1 MPCAKVTMPSC
12 PSHAFVAFV
21 PSIPKLAKRR
31 WGRVVYFNFFL
42 GRSWLVWPHF
52 FLRCDGVSW
61 VRDASI
67 LRASPGQAHAD
78 TGWGGTYA
86 VDSPRW
92 QTRVALAA
100 DHLVAVVLGGE
111 RLERRL
117 NDATTETEDQ
127 VESRLLLDV
136 VVGKGAAILEL
147 LAGEDQA
154 LLVRGNA
161 LLVLDL
167 GLDVVCAL
175 LAPVRPRT
183 MRLYRLG
190 DLRTNG
196 LENVSICPA
205 SRTQLTYVRRLH
217 LQKNEP
223 QLVDVSKRIRISRA
237 SGTNCTQVSKR
248 IHSVVYG
255 VLLALQS
262 DRLSS
267 LLRIQSAGVHDRVVG
282 CMWRARGAGSRC
294 GREGDYER
302 VS

>member
-52 FLRCDGVSW
+52 FLRCGGVSW
-61 VRDASI
+61 IRDAFCI
-67 LRASPGQAHAD
+67 RASPRRAHAN
-78 TGWGGTYA
+78 TGQGWTYA

-92 QTRVALAA
+92 QTSVALAA

-117 NDATTETEDQ
+117 DDATTETEDQ

-147 LAGEDQA
+147 LASEDQA

-167 GLDVVCAL
+167 RLNVVYGAVSSCSPIAYR
-175 LAPVRPRT
+175 APSVRTYRFAGFAYQWSKSCQHLFSNRSGVNVRPRT
-183 MRLYRLG
+183 PLPTLWSFQSCNSQRKLNGVAAEGGWAGLAGG
-190 DLRTNG
+190 DHG
-196 LENVSICPA
+196 
-205 SRTQLTYVRRLH
+205 
-217 LQKNEP
+217 
-223 QLVDVSKRIRISRA
+223 
-237 SGTNCTQVSKR
+237 
-248 IHSVVYG
+248 
-255 VLLALQS
+255 
-262 DRLSS
+262 
-267 LLRIQSAGVHDRVVG
+267 
-282 CMWRARGAGSRC
+282 
-294 GREGDYER
+294 R